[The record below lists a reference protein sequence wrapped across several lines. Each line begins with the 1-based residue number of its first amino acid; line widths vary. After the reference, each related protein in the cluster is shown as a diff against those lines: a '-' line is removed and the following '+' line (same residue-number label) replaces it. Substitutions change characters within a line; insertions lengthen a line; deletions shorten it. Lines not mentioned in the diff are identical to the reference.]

1 MGGVM
6 GLVCPH
12 GEPCWKGQ
20 LFIDLAQGSANLS
33 WKVPDHKYFSH
44 AVSVITRDYE
54 TLLPLCYAACYP

>member
-20 LFIDLAQGSANLS
+20 LFIDLAQGPANLS
-33 WKVPDHKYFSH
+33 WKVPISAILSLSKLLLLSRFSC
-44 AVSVITRDYE
+44 VR
-54 TLLPLCYAACYP
+54 LCATP